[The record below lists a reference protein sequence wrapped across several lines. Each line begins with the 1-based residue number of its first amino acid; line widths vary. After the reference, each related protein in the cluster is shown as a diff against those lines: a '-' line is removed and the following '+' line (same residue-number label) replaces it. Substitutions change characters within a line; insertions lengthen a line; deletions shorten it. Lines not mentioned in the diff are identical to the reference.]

1 MARITTRAILEAAI
15 AAFPALDGLTLTQ
28 EDGCYV
34 FAAEQGEHTVAAT
47 KLSDLTLEQW
57 VAEAAQL
64 NIDLDDEDALPN
76 SVVASTYKAKYRER
90 AATMARK
97 PKDVPVK
104 ALARST
110 SDWLAI
116 ELARRTLDDKA
127 KLVVPAFEAI
137 LDANGVKHD
146 HWNRTTKGWQGRLRM
161 TGRLA
166 LQRVVAESGE
176 LALPDASTIP
186 APKSWIA
193 KHQH

>member
-1 MARITTRAILEAAI
+1 MARITTRAIVEAVL
-15 AAFPALDGLTLTQ
+15 AAYPMITDLTLEQ
-28 EDGCYV
+28 EDGVYV
-34 FAAEQGEHTVAAT
+34 FSAEQGEETVEAT
-47 KLSDLTLEQW
+47 KLSDLTIEQW
-57 VAEAAQL
+57 VAAAASL
-64 NIDLDDEDALPN
+64 AIDLDDEEDLPN
-76 SVVASTYKAKYRER
+76 SVVASTYKAKYKER
-90 AATMARK
+90 AATMRK
-97 PKDVPVK
+97 PKDVSVK

-116 ELARRTLDDKA
+116 ELARRTLDEKT
-127 KLVVPAFEAI
+127 KLIVPAFEAI
-137 LDANGVKHD
+137 LDANGVKHS

-166 LQRVVAESGE
+166 LQRVVAEAGE